1 MLHCASDVICE
12 RFYSRYQWGPHRSVV
27 WAESTVF
34 PRIHLPSG
42 VHGHPG
48 GRYERWE
55 VTWTE
60 NKVTETIN
68 LEIFLTTVL
77 VSGHPSSVRKDA
89 KIRRAAISLLGI
101 GDCALM
107 IGSHHLLWT
116 FIIYLFFCNFF
127 FLSSHPVITDCFQ
140 YTGYCWLKRSDGLR
154 IPHPKIIIGP
164 KFCAPT
170 GGIIPIDAPSA
181 REPCAV
187 TVSQEQVLSIN
198 L

>member
-1 MLHCASDVICE
+1 M
-12 RFYSRYQWGPHRSVV
+12 
-27 WAESTVF
+27 
-34 PRIHLPSG
+34 
-42 VHGHPG
+42 G
-48 GRYERWE
+48 GYLDREQGDGDKYP
-55 VTWTE
+55 
-60 NKVTETIN
+60 TIN
-68 LEIFLTTVL
+68 LKIFLPLVL
-77 VSGHPSSVRKDA
+77 LSGRPSSVRRDA

-107 IGSHHLLWT
+107 IGSHDPQLLL
-116 FIIYLFFCNFF
+116 FIYFYNFF
-127 FLSSHPVITDCFQ
+127 FLTDHPVITDCSQ